1 MIHFRDQLWMNANF
15 QPMISTYL
23 IYLVSSI
30 LLAISALHFYWA
42 LGGQWAVKAVIPEV
56 MEGMFNENHKS
67 RAAFYTLVVAVGLI
81 VLALIIISNLPII
94 SWLSDSWSSLGAK
107 IIGSIFLLRALG
119 DFKWVGFFK
128 KPSESIFARNDTM
141 IYSPLC
147 LFLGIGSWLIGLL

>member
-1 MIHFRDQLWMNANF
+1 ML
-15 QPMISTYL
+15 STYL

-42 LGGQWAVKAVIPEV
+42 FGGQWAVKAVIPEV
-56 MEGMFNENHKS
+56 MEGMFFNETHKS
-67 RAAFYTLVVAVGLI
+67 KAAFYTLIVAIGLI
-81 VLALIIISNLPII
+81 VLALIILSNIPSL

-128 KPSESIFARNDTM
+128 RPSESVFAKNDTM

-147 LFLGIGSWLIGLL
+147 LFLGVSSWIIGLF